1 MSMSEPGGVSQ
12 SHPTIP
18 VVADRRAWVRV
29 TCGLDGSARPL
40 GEKTDI
46 SWQVTM
52 LDISTGGIGLLSS
65 KRFELKTYLMVERHT
80 ESAERRRMRLAQ
92 VIHVRQA
99 PAESGWIIGCSFASK
114 LREEDL
120 RLWLS

>member
-46 SWQVTM
+46 TWQGTM
-52 LDISTGGIGLLSS
+52 LDIATGGIGLRSRS
-65 KRFELKTYLMVERHT
+65 RVEWKT
-80 ESAERRRMRLAQ
+80 
-92 VIHVRQA
+92 
-99 PAESGWIIGCSFASK
+99 
-114 LREEDL
+114 
-120 RLWLS
+120 